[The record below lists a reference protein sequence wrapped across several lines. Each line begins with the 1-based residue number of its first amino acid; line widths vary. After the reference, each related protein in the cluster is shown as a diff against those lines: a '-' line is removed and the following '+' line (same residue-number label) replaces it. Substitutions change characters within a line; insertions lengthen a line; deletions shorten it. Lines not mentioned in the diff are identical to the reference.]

1 MRSSVSLS
9 HYKRVM
15 GQGTKVRRFLLWF
28 LLIII
33 LALSFKASQIDIRT
47 FIDGMPHA
55 LSLIKEMFPP
65 DFARWKRIITLT
77 AETISVGFWGTLLG
91 ILVSVPLGIFSA
103 KNTSPNAVIYN
114 TSKELVNLLR
124 AVPDIIYALI
134 FVTAIGI
141 GPVAGVIALMLAT
154 VGLLGKFYAEAVE
167 TIDPKPVEA
176 IEAAGSHKL
185 SVIRHA
191 VVPQVFPLFMG
202 YNLYALDHNIR
213 AAMALGLVGAGGLGI
228 ELFTQMRSFNYQ
240 KVSAILIVMLIIIIA
255 IDRVSAYL
263 RKGIIE
269 GTLFSA
275 NKFRDYVLMAIVAAM
290 AFISIYFIPVDLKE
304 IVYGLPRIWEFL
316 SNMFPPE
323 RSDIPRY
330 IWLMLETIAI
340 GICGTF
346 FAIVISIPLGMLAA
360 RNVTHSPVISNA
372 AREIANFLRGIPD
385 LVFAL
390 VFVAAVGL
398 GPFAGVLALALHTA
412 GFLGKFY
419 AEAIENI
426 DPKPVEAVEATG
438 ARFLQKIIHA
448 VFPQALPLFNSY
460 NLYILDR
467 NIRASTVLGVVGAG
481 GIGFELIMSMRIFE
495 HQRTATLI
503 IIILITITAVDRIS
517 AYLRKKVV

>member
-1 MRSSVSLS
+1 MRSSVNFPY
-9 HYKRVM
+9 YKRVM
-15 GQGTKVRRFLLWF
+15 GQETKVKKFMLCF
-28 LLIII
+28 LLITI
-33 LALSFKASQIDIRT
+33 LALSFKTSQIDIKT
-47 FIDGMPHA
+47 FTDGIPHT

-65 DFARWKRIITLT
+65 DFTRWKRIFALT

-91 ILVSVPLGIFSA
+91 ILASVPLGIFSA
-103 KNTSPNAVIYN
+103 KNTAPNIVIYN

-124 AVPDIIYALI
+124 AVLDIIYALV
-134 FVTAIGI
+134 FVTAVGI

-154 VGLLGKFYAEAVE
+154 VGLLSKFYAEAVE
-167 TIDPKPVEA
+167 SIDPKPVEA

-191 VVPQVFPLFMG
+191 VFPQVFPLFMG

-240 KVSAILIVMLIIIIA
+240 KVSAILVVMLIIIIA

-269 GTLFSA
+269 GTLFRA
-275 NKFRDYVLMAIVAAM
+275 NKFRDYLLTAIVAAI
-290 AFISIYFIPVDLKE
+290 AFISIYFIPVNLKE

-323 RSDIPRY
+323 RSNIPKY
-330 IWLMLETIAI
+330 ISLMLETIAI

-346 FAIVISIPLGMLAA
+346 FAVVISIPLGMLEA
-360 RNVTHSPVISNA
+360 RNVTHNPVISNA
-372 AREIANFLRGIPD
+372 AREITNFLRSMPD

-398 GPFAGVLALALHTA
+398 GPFAGVLAIALHTA

-438 ARFLQKIIHA
+438 ARFLQKIMHA
-448 VFPQALPLFNSY
+448 VFPQVLPLFNSY

-467 NIRASTVLGVVGAG
+467 NIRVSTVLGVVGAG
-481 GIGFELIMSMRIFE
+481 GIGFELIMSIRIFE

-503 IIILITITAVDRIS
+503 IIILITIMTVDRIS
-517 AYLRKKVV
+517 AYLRKRVV